1 MIDRDRFERLAAS
14 ACVTPPGV
22 DRVLLSIAAES
33 STFLRLNRARVRQ
46 ATAVDQCQATLSVV
60 RGGKR
65 LDHTLDLGGQVDDDA
80 RRLQA
85 ARDALVTELDGV
97 PDDPHL
103 LLPSDVH
110 DTDRD
115 DVGPS
120 PIADAAEPGRRVA
133 DAGETR
139 AVRAPGMPEPAALL
153 DAIAAAARGAGLGQ
167 PLDLVGFHAQG
178 PAVRAFADS
187 RGQRNWHRAASFHLE
202 WCLYRAADPAVRDKA
217 VKSFYAGR
225 HWDDAEFARR
235 FAAAREQLDRLAC
248 PNDPIR
254 PGRVRA
260 LLAPA
265 AVAELLGGLAW
276 GGFGLKDRRTGT
288 SSLQRL
294 ATSAA
299 QMSPRVT
306 LLEAT
311 ASGTA
316 PAFTGDG
323 FVRPDEVV
331 LIERGRSASAL
342 VSPRSAAEFGATAN
356 ADASESPH
364 SLSLAAG
371 SLARDDALA
380 ALDSGI
386 LIGNLWYLNYSDR
399 PTCRM
404 TGMTRFASFR
414 VEHGRI
420 VAPIGA
426 MRFDDSL
433 LDLFGAKLEAL
444 TDTPDLIPSGDTW
457 GARDLGSIRCP
468 SMLVDGLNLTL

>member
-1 MIDRDRFERLAAS
+1 MIDRDRFEALAAS
-14 ACVTPPGV
+14 VCAAPPGV
-22 DRVLLSIAAES
+22 DRVLLAIAAES
-33 STFLRLNRARVRQ
+33 STFVRLNRARVRQ
-46 ATAVDQCQATLSVV
+46 ATAVEQCQATLSLV
-60 RGGKR
+60 RGRKR
-65 LDHTLDLGGQVDDDA
+65 IDCTLDLLGQPDEDA
-80 RRLQA
+80 AQLCE
-85 ARDALVTELDGV
+85 ARDALARELGSI

-103 LLPSDVH
+103 MLPSTVT
-110 DTDRD
+110 DTCRD
-115 DVGPS
+115 DVDDAPAS
-120 PIADAAEPGRRVA
+120 PG
-133 DAGETR
+133 AG
-139 AVRAPGMPEPAALL
+139 APGMPAPAALL
-153 DAIAAAARGAGLGQ
+153 DAIAAAARPVSGAP

-178 PAVRAFADS
+178 PALRAFADS

-202 WCLYRAADPAVRDKA
+202 WCLYSDADPGVRDKA
-217 VKSFYAGR
+217 VKTTFAGR
-225 HWDDAEFARR
+225 RWDEAEFARR
-235 FAAAREQLDRLAC
+235 FARSREQLAALAR
-248 PNDPIR
+248 PNHPMQ

-294 ATSAA
+294 AAGTTT
-299 QMSPRVT
+299 MSPQVRLV
-306 LLEAT
+306 EAT

-316 PAFTGDG
+316 PAFTMDG

-331 LIERGRSASAL
+331 LIERGRSVDAL
-342 VSPRSAAEFGATAN
+342 VSPRSAAEYAVRAN
-356 ADASESPH
+356 ADGAEAPH
-364 SLSLAAG
+364 SLSLDG
-371 SLARDDALA
+371 GTLPVDGALA

-399 PTCRM
+399 PACRM
-404 TGMTRFASFR
+404 TGMTRFACFR

-420 VAPIGA
+420 LAPIGA

-433 LDLFGAKLEAL
+433 LDLFGARLEAL

-468 SMLVDGLNLTL
+468 AMLVDGLNLTL